1 MTSMEERI
9 IELETRLTFQDDL
22 LQKLDDVIINQQKE
36 LDEIKT
42 QLKSINQQLLQV
54 AGLITPDEVGL
65 PPHY

>member
-36 LDEIKT
+36 LDELKT

>member
-36 LDEIKT
+36 LDELKT

-54 AGLITPDEVGL
+54 AGPITPDEVGL

>member
-36 LDEIKT
+36 LDELKT

-65 PPHY
+65 PPH